1 MERLAEEIREQ
12 LEVQTAFTINI
23 AGHEIGI
30 LESTVISW
38 VVIGIILIVS
48 LILTTGLKKDH
59 ISRRQALAEFIVT
72 KLDELVSGMIGEEG
86 KAYVPYLVTVLLFIG
101 VSNVIGLFGMKPP
114 TKDLNVTAALAIMS
128 IILVQAAGIKHKKVG
143 GWLKSFTQPIAV
155 VTPIN
160 ILEIVIKPLSLCMRL
175 FGNVVGAFVIMEL
188 LKAIVPAIVP
198 SVFSLYFDIFDGI
211 LQAYVFVFLTSMYI
225 KEAME

>member
-12 LEVQTAFTINI
+12 LEVQTAFTVNI

-72 KLDELVSGMIGEEG
+72 KLDDLVSGMIGEEG
-86 KAYVPYLVTVLLFIG
+86 KEYVPYLVTVLLFIG

-143 GWLKSFTQPIAV
+143 GWLKSFTQPIAI

>member
-12 LEVQTAFTINI
+12 LEVQTAFTVNI

-143 GWLKSFTQPIAV
+143 GWLKSFTQPIAI

>member
-12 LEVQTAFTINI
+12 LEVQTAFTVNI